1 MATKPILNLEK
12 IKEPFD
18 LKTAL
23 QYMTD
28 NGEFVRFKHD
38 DQDFYLYLATE
49 ARPVVV
55 DGRRKLI
62 ELTNVRAFDKWH
74 TPITSFDLT
83 QLFEK
88 SFYIMQFDSR
98 GEPIW
103 EETTTE
109 VDTQPVEPTAV
120 TDN

>member
-1 MATKPILNLEK
+1 MATKTLLNLDK
-12 IKEPFD
+12 IKEPFN

-23 QYMTD
+23 QYMTE
-28 NGEFVRFKHD
+28 NGEFVRFKHG
-38 DQDFYLYLATE
+38 DQDFYMYLATE
-49 ARPVVV
+49 TRPVMVE
-55 DGRRKLI
+55 GRRQLI
-62 ELTNVRAFDKWH
+62 DLTNVRAFDKWH

-103 EETTTE
+103 EDAAPE
-109 VDTQPVEPTAV
+109 VVPDTVEDV
-120 TDN
+120 SVIDN